1 MANEL
6 AVLIED
12 QMAVKGWSVI
22 DLVRETGLD
31 AGAVAD
37 LLGPD
42 LLLAMPDGDV
52 VRRLATGLGVPLQQV
67 VLAAAEACGLATSLH
82 GDRERE
88 RALRAASDEDLM
100 RELRR
105 RLVAGRN
112 SADVRRRRMSHLAL
126 IQGALTG

>member
-12 QMAVKGWSVI
+12 RMAVRGWSVS

-31 AGAVAD
+31 ASVLAG
-37 LLGPD
+37 LLGPEE
-42 LLLAMPDGDV
+42 LAGMPDGETV
-52 VRRLATGLGVPLQQV
+52 TRLAHGLGVTPLRV
-67 VLAAAEACGLATSLH
+67 VLGAAEACGLATSPL
-82 GDRERE
+82 GDRE

>member
-1 MANEL
+1 MSNEL

-12 QMAVKGWSVI
+12 RMAVKGWSVV

-31 AGAVAD
+31 TGALAA
-37 LLGPD
+37 LLGPKE
-42 LLLAMPDGDV
+42 LPGMPDGET
-52 VRRLATGLGVPLQQV
+52 VRRLAEGLGVPPLRV
-67 VLAAAEACGLATSLH
+67 VLGAAEACGLATTPL
-82 GDRERE
+82 GDRE

-126 IQGALTG
+126 IRGALTG